1 MERQEAVERIAIH
14 AAFGLHIVAK
24 WMSERGDVDS
34 ELKERL
40 ATHLM
45 ALDSGLRALG
55 RSGVHTEFEHTEE
68 ALHPR

>member
-1 MERQEAVERIAIH
+1 MERQDAVERIAIH

-24 WMSERGDVDS
+24 WMSERSDVQP

-45 ALDSGLRALG
+45 AIDSGLQALG
-55 RSGVHTEFEHTEE
+55 RSGVHAEFETTENT
-68 ALHPR
+68 LHPR

>member
-1 MERQEAVERIAIH
+1 M
-14 AAFGLHIVAK
+14 AK
-24 WMSERGDVDS
+24 WLSERSDVQP

-45 ALDSGLRALG
+45 AIDSGLQALG
-55 RSGVHTEFEHTEE
+55 RSGVHAEFETTEE